1 MLFPLPAD
9 SEECRRRLPLTAKR
23 PISEDSAHEAFMRA
37 ALKEARKA
45 YDLGESPIGCVI
57 VKDGKIIARGHNLR
71 QTKQDA
77 TLHAE
82 MVTISKACK
91 KLSAWHIF
99 DCDLYVT
106 LEPCYMCAGAII
118 QSHIR
123 HVYFGASDPKG
134 GAVCSCSHLFDLPHN
149 HHVEST
155 GGILKDECAALL
167 KQFFRELRDQKK
179 GHPGSAR

>member
-1 MLFPLPAD
+1 MPEKSKEIQIHGPEFY
-9 SEECRRRLPLTAKR
+9 
-23 PISEDSAHEAFMRA
+23 MQA
-37 ALKEARKA
+37 ALKEAKKA
-45 YDLGESPIGCVI
+45 YALGESPIGCVI
-57 VKDGKIIARGHNLR
+57 VKDGKIISRAHNLR

-82 MVTISKACK
+82 MSCISKACR

-134 GAVCSCSHLFDLPHN
+134 GAVCSQNHLFDLPHN
-149 HHVEST
+149 HHVEYT
-155 GGILKDECAALL
+155 GGILEEECSRLL
-167 KQFFRELRDQKK
+167 KDFFRDLRKTKVRVKK
-179 GHPGSAR
+179 EDHPGSAK

>member
-1 MLFPLPAD
+1 MPEKSKEIQIHGPEFY
-9 SEECRRRLPLTAKR
+9 
-23 PISEDSAHEAFMRA
+23 MQA
-37 ALKEARKA
+37 ALKEAKKA
-45 YDLGESPIGCVI
+45 YALGESPIGCVI
-57 VKDGKIIARGHNLR
+57 VKDGKIISRAHNLR

-82 MVTISKACK
+82 MSCISKACR

-134 GAVCSCSHLFDLPHN
+134 GAVCSQNHLFDLPHN
-149 HHVEST
+149 HHVEYT
-155 GGILKDECAALL
+155 GGISEEECSRLLKD
-167 KQFFRELRDQKK
+167 FFRDLRKTKVRVKK
-179 GHPGSAR
+179 EDHPGSAK

>member
-1 MLFPLPAD
+1 
-9 SEECRRRLPLTAKR
+9 
-23 PISEDSAHEAFMRA
+23 MRA
-37 ALKEARKA
+37 ALKEAGKA
-45 YDLGESPIGCVI
+45 YALGESPIGAVI
-57 VKDGKIIARGHNLR
+57 VKDGRIIARAHNLR

-82 MVTISKACK
+82 MVCISKACR
-91 KLSAWHIF
+91 KLQAWHLF

-134 GAVCSCSHLFDLPHN
+134 GAVCSKNTLFDLPHN

-155 GGILKDECAALL
+155 GGILGEECSALL
-167 KQFFRELRDQKK
+167 KQFFKQLRAQKK
-179 GHPGSAR
+179 DHPESAK

>member
-1 MLFPLPAD
+1 
-9 SEECRRRLPLTAKR
+9 
-23 PISEDSAHEAFMRA
+23 MRA

>member
-1 MLFPLPAD
+1 MTD
-9 SEECRRRLPLTAKR
+9 T
-23 PISEDSAHEAFMRA
+23 ISSASSSIHEHFMA
-37 ALKEARKA
+37 EALKEAHKA
-45 YDLGESPIGCVI
+45 YALGESPIGCVI
-57 VKDGKIIARGHNLR
+57 VKDGRIIARGHNLR

-82 MVTISKACK
+82 MVTISRACR

-123 HVYFGASDPKG
+123 HVYFGAYDPKG
-134 GAVCSCSHLFDLPHN
+134 GAVCSCSQIFNLPHN

-155 GGILKDECAALL
+155 GGILKEECASLL
-167 KQFFRELRDQKK
+167 KQFFRELRTQKADHHESTK
-179 GHPGSAR
+179 

>member
-1 MLFPLPAD
+1 MHNVEDSLHAIFGTLRRSFPLTKQNAAND
-9 SEECRRRLPLTAKR
+9 VVF
-23 PISEDSAHEAFMRA
+23 HEKCMRA
-37 ALKEARKA
+37 ALKEAQKA
-45 YDLGESPIGCVI
+45 YDLNESPIGAVI
-57 VKDGKIIARGHNLR
+57 VKDGKIIARAHNLR

-82 MVTISKACK
+82 MVCISKACR

-123 HVYFGASDPKG
+123 HVYFGAFDPKG
-134 GAVCSCSHLFDLPHN
+134 GAVCSQNKIFDLPHN
-149 HHVEST
+149 HHVEYT
-155 GGILKDECAALL
+155 GGILEEECSALL
-167 KQFFRELRDQKK
+167 KKFFKELRQKK
-179 GHPGSAR
+179 IKD

>member
-1 MLFPLPAD
+1 MPKKNQENPL
-9 SEECRRRLPLTAKR
+9 SEQER
-23 PISEDSAHEAFMRA
+23 FMEA

-57 VKDGKIIARGHNLR
+57 VKDGKIIARAHNLR

-82 MVTISKACK
+82 MSCISKACR

-99 DCDLYVT
+99 GCDLYVT

-123 HVYFGASDPKG
+123 HVYFGAFDPKG
-134 GAVCSCSHLFDLPHN
+134 GAVCSQNHLFDLKHN
-149 HHVEST
+149 HHVEYT
-155 GGILKDECAALL
+155 GGILEKECSKLL
-167 KQFFRELRDQKK
+167 KDFFRELREQKK
-179 GHPGSAR
+179 SRP

>member
-1 MLFPLPAD
+1 MAASHLPD
-9 SEECRRRLPLTAKR
+9 DRTSEIETHTK
-23 PISEDSAHEAFMRA
+23 FMRA
-37 ALKEARKA
+37 ALKEAQKA
-45 YDLGESPIGCVI
+45 YALGESPIGCVI
-57 VKDGKIIARGHNLR
+57 VTDGRIISRDHNLR

-82 MVTISKACK
+82 MVCISKACR
-91 KLSAWHIF
+91 KLSAWHLF

-123 HVYFGASDPKG
+123 HVYFGAYDPKG
-134 GAVCSCSHLFDLPHN
+134 GAVFSKSRLFDLPHN

-155 GGILKDECAALL
+155 GGILEAESSALL
-167 KQFFRELRDQKK
+167 KEFFRALRAKK
-179 GHPGSAR
+179 SEDRS

>member
-1 MLFPLPAD
+1 M
-9 SEECRRRLPLTAKR
+9 TAKT
-23 PISEDSAHEAFMRA
+23 PISEDSSHESFMRA
-37 ALKEARKA
+37 ALKEAQKA

-82 MVTISKACK
+82 MVTISKACR

-123 HVYFGASDPKG
+123 HVYFGAFDLKG

-149 HHVEST
+149 HHVEAT
-155 GGILKDECAALL
+155 GGILKDECSDLL
-167 KQFFRELRDQKK
+167 KKFFRELRDQKK
-179 GHPGSAR
+179 GRPGSAR

>member
-1 MLFPLPAD
+1 MPENTVIDNLSL
-9 SEECRRRLPLTAKR
+9 
-23 PISEDSAHEAFMRA
+23 HEFFMEA
-37 ALKEARKA
+37 ALKEAKKA

-57 VKDGKIIARGHNLR
+57 VKDGKIIARAHNLR
-71 QTKQDA
+71 QTRQDA

-82 MVTISKACK
+82 MSCISKACR

-99 DCDLYVT
+99 GCDLYVT

-123 HVYFGASDPKG
+123 HVYFGAYDPKG
-134 GAVCSCSHLFDLPHN
+134 GAVCSQNRLFDLKHN
-149 HHVEST
+149 HHVEYD
-155 GGILKDECAALL
+155 GGILEAECSQLL
-167 KQFFRELRDQKK
+167 KDFFKSLRAQKK

>member
-1 MLFPLPAD
+1 MAIPDIEIPQ
-9 SEECRRRLPLTAKR
+9 KQ
-23 PISEDSAHEAFMRA
+23 HEKFMRA
-37 ALKEARKA
+37 ALSEARKA

-57 VKDGKIIARGHNLR
+57 VKDGKIIARAHNLR

-82 MVTISKACK
+82 MVAISKACR

-134 GAVCSCSHLFDLPHN
+134 GAVCSRNHLFDLPHN

-155 GGILKDECAALL
+155 GGILENECSQLL
-167 KQFFRELRDQKK
+167 KDFFRELRSRKK
-179 GHPGSAR
+179 DHPESAK

>member
-1 MLFPLPAD
+1 MIRSFPLTTKT
-9 SEECRRRLPLTAKR
+9 TA
-23 PISEDSAHEAFMRA
+23 SDAVFHEKCMLS
-37 ALKEARKA
+37 ALKEAKKA
-45 YDLGESPIGCVI
+45 YDLGESPIGAVI
-57 VKDGKIIARGHNLR
+57 VKDGKIIARAHNLR

-82 MVTISKACK
+82 MVCISKACR
-91 KLSAWHIF
+91 KLSAWHLF

-123 HVYFGASDPKG
+123 HVYFGAYDPKG
-134 GAVCSCSHLFDLPHN
+134 GAVFSKNKLFELPHN

-155 GGILKDECAALL
+155 GGILEEECSQLL
-167 KQFFRELRDQKK
+167 KQFFRELRTQKK
-179 GHPGSAR
+179 DRRE

>member
-1 MLFPLPAD
+1 MTD
-9 SEECRRRLPLTAKR
+9 QI
-23 PISEDSAHEAFMRA
+23 ISDDHSMHEKFMA
-37 ALKEARKA
+37 EALKEARKA
-45 YDLGESPIGCVI
+45 YAKGESPIGCVI
-57 VKDGKIIARGHNLR
+57 VKDGQIIARGHNLR

-82 MVTISKACK
+82 MVTISKACR
-91 KLSAWHIF
+91 KLSAWHLF

-149 HHVEST
+149 HHVAET
-155 GGILKDECAALL
+155 GGILKEECSILL
-167 KQFFRELRDQKK
+167 KQFFRELRVHKD
-179 GHPGSAR
+179 GHHESAK

>member
-1 MLFPLPAD
+1 MTEPAAHPYTETHEHFM
-9 SEECRRRLPLTAKR
+9 SE
-23 PISEDSAHEAFMRA
+23 

-45 YDLGESPIGCVI
+45 YELGESPIGCVI

-82 MVTISKACK
+82 MVTISKACR

-123 HVYFGASDPKG
+123 HVYFGAYDPKG
-134 GAVCSCSHLFDLPHN
+134 GAVCSCSQIFDLPHN
-149 HHVEST
+149 HRVEYT
-155 GGILKDECAALL
+155 GGILQDECSQLL
-167 KQFFRELRDQKK
+167 KQFFRELRTRKTD
-179 GHPGSAR
+179 HPESAK

>member
-1 MLFPLPAD
+1 MHNVEKSLGAIFGTL
-9 SEECRRRLPLTAKR
+9 RRSSPLTKQNAAN
-23 PISEDSAHEAFMRA
+23 DVVFHEKCMRA
-37 ALKEARKA
+37 ALKEAQKA
-45 YDLGESPIGCVI
+45 YDLGESPIGAVI
-57 VKDGKIIARGHNLR
+57 VKDGRIIARAHNLR

-82 MVTISKACK
+82 MVCISKACR

-123 HVYFGASDPKG
+123 HVYFGAFDPKG
-134 GAVCSCSHLFDLPHN
+134 GAVCSKSRIFDLPHN
-149 HHVEST
+149 HHVEYT
-155 GGILKDECAALL
+155 GGILKEECSGIL
-167 KQFFRELRDQKK
+167 KRFFKELRQKK
-179 GHPGSAR
+179 VKD